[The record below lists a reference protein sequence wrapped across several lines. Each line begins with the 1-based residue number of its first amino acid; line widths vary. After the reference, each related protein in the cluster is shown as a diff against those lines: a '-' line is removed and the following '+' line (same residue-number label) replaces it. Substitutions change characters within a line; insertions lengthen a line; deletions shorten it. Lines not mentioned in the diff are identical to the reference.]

1 MVALIVG
8 EGRWASVVVVGEEGV
23 NGVVGGWRVVDGVV
37 AGVKTGAL
45 SLNIGSGVCR
55 EVSQAGEFG
64 CGVVVGVVVV
74 LFGWG

>member
-1 MVALIVG
+1 M
-8 EGRWASVVVVGEEGV
+8 
-23 NGVVGGWRVVDGVV
+23 V